1 MHLST
6 KDELKLRQQKKANQY
21 ICRAVETPL
30 KKIMALTPPLSD
42 N

>member
-21 ICRAVETPL
+21 LCRAVETPL
-30 KKIMALTPPLSD
+30 KNHGIDAPTIR
-42 N
+42 

>member
-21 ICRAVETPL
+21 LCNAVETPL
-30 KKIMALTPPLSD
+30 KKSWH
-42 N
+42 

>member
-21 ICRAVETPL
+21 LCNAVETPL
-30 KKIMALTPPLSD
+30 KNHGIDAPTIR
-42 N
+42 

>member
-21 ICRAVETPL
+21 LCRAVETPL
-30 KKIMALTPPLSD
+30 KKNHGIDAPTIR
-42 N
+42 